1 MTNTTKSQN
10 KSDSVEKLFH
20 DIATPLLVAKM
31 NAELLASHLPQLITS
46 LAKSPHLLHLLPD
59 DKKVIDALMSA
70 PSLMKSNLDVVQ
82 KKINILSESVLPL
95 GNNRSACPP
104 DNGAPANLQAR
115 SFGAP
120 VNALGRGAAIKTIL
134 LVDDE
139 EIHRDIGESLLSPH
153 YQVEFA
159 ENGLEA
165 IRKCEQKHYDVI
177 LMDLHMPK
185 MNGDQATIALRRR
198 ISHETI
204 IIGLTSLRVDVN
216 QSGLLAIGFTG
227 FLEKPLTLNGLQNLL
242 RDHSRNA

>member
-1 MTNTTKSQN
+1 MANVTKNQN
-10 KSDSVEKLFH
+10 ESDNAEKLFH
-20 DIATPLLVAKM
+20 DIATPLLIAKM
-31 NAELLASHLPQLITS
+31 NAELLASYLPQLITS
-46 LAKSPHLLHLLPD
+46 LTKSPHLLHLLPED
-59 DKKVIDALMSA
+59 EKVIEALLIA
-70 PSLMKSNLDVVQ
+70 PNLMKSNLDVVQ
-82 KKINILSESVLPL
+82 KKINLLSESVLRREDNAGVYLPAQGATANVL
-95 GNNRSACPP
+95 RNPP
-104 DNGAPANLQAR
+104 EP
-115 SFGAP
+115 S
-120 VNALGRGAAIKTIL
+120 VNVAERAGAIKTIL

-139 EIHRDIGESLLSPH
+139 EIHRDIGNSLLSPH

-198 ISHETI
+198 ISDKTI

-216 QSGLLAIGFTG
+216 QSGLLAIGFAG